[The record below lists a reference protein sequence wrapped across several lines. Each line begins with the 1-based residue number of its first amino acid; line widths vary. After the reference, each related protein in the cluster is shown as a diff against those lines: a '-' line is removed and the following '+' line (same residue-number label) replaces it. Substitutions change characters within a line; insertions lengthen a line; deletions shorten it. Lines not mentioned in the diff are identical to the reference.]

1 MNFYHLWLA
10 PRGASGLA
18 STPRLVASQ
27 ARRFCCAPF
36 RTSHPSAARMIETQ
50 MRLEADAPVLAKVDT
65 SGLEPCVG
73 AGGVGVGLGVGSGVG
88 VGVGDGLGTGLGVG
102 SGVGVGVKSGVGVG
116 LGVGSGVGVGV
127 GDGLGTGLGVGSGVG
142 VGVKSGVGVGLGV
155 GVGSGAGGSGH
166 SCVEGSHSMQPFPSQ
181 EGGVVARDGPPKR
194 RTVPRRPMRVASR
207 ATLSGVLFLGSVV
220 VMFPLSLVGVADIKV
235 HCPVMLESEISH
247 ISIRTLLFYH
257 KK

>member
-73 AGGVGVGLGVGSGVG
+73 AG
-88 VGVGDGLGTGLGVG
+88 
-102 SGVGVGVKSGVGVG
+102 GVGVG

>member
-1 MNFYHLWLA
+1 MTAIQGRLA
-10 PRGASGLA
+10 
-18 STPRLVASQ
+18 
-27 ARRFCCAPF
+27 
-36 RTSHPSAARMIETQ
+36 
-50 MRLEADAPVLAKVDT
+50 DDDPVLARVEVAVCRVGLG
-65 SGLEPCVG
+65 SGSGVG
-73 AGGVGVGLGVGSGVG
+73 AGLGVTLGLGSGSGVGAGLGVTLGLGSGSRLGAGLGVTLGLGSGSGVG

-116 LGVGSGVGVGV
+116 LGVGS
-127 GDGLGTGLGVGSGVG
+127 
-142 VGVKSGVGVGLGV
+142 GV

-220 VMFPLSLVGVADIKV
+220 VMFPLSLVGVADVKV
-235 HCPVMLESEISH
+235 HCPAMPESEVSH
-247 ISIRTLLFYH
+247 ISIWTLLFYH

>member
-73 AGGVGVGLGVGSGVG
+73 AG
-88 VGVGDGLGTGLGVG
+88 
-102 SGVGVGVKSGVGVG
+102 GVGVG

-220 VMFPLSLVGVADIKV
+220 VMFPLSLVGVADVKV

>member
-36 RTSHPSAARMIETQ
+36 RISHPSAARMIETQ

-116 LGVGSGVGVGV
+116 LGVGSGVGVG
-127 GDGLGTGLGVGSGVG
+127 
-142 VGVKSGVGVGLGV
+142 
-155 GVGSGAGGSGH
+155 SGAGGSGH

-220 VMFPLSLVGVADIKV
+220 VMFPLSLVGVADVKV